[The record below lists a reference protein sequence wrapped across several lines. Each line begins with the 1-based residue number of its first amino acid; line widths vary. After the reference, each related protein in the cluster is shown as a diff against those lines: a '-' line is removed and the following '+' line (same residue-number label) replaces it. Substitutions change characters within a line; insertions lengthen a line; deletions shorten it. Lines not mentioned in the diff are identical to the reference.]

1 MFGYCGKKSKQ
12 LCETRAGSNGVSFIS
27 LLLVMGRKVVS
38 NFSHP
43 VEPNVTAGV
52 PVGLSNVSICKC
64 NKLEKTFA
72 IKNLFHGAP
81 AG

>member
-1 MFGYCGKKSKQ
+1 
-12 LCETRAGSNGVSFIS
+12 
-27 LLLVMGRKVVS
+27 MGRKVVS